1 MISGKMPNGARR
13 CRLARHA
20 SQGYTGNLECG
31 ATRVRILILGATGFI
46 GSAVTDA
53 LAARGHQIW
62 AMGRSIGRAE
72 AREAGLNRDVS
83 WLTADLSTL
92 RQASDWTRHL
102 DGVEVVVNCAGA
114 LQDGLSDN
122 LAATQRDAMIAL
134 YAAAAT
140 KAIGRIV
147 QISADTTG
155 SGADAA
161 FLATKRDADQAL
173 KASGLDHVILRPA
186 LVIGRNAFGGT
197 ALIRAL
203 SAMPFALPLIDKD
216 SPVATVALD
225 DVAAQVVSAVEGQ
238 TANGA
243 DLHLASPEVPTLADL
258 VALHR
263 RWLGLPDAPV
273 IGLPTRVGRPVGAI
287 ADLLGRLG
295 WRSPLRSTALQVM
308 SGGLTARA
316 PVDGLR
322 NAQETLAA
330 HPAGVQDL
338 WFARLYLLKPLV
350 FAVLSLFW
358 LLSGLIPLLDP
369 MRAGANFLPFMTW
382 SVALTVTIATCA
394 LDIALGLAV
403 LVRPWSRR
411 ALWGMLATS
420 LAYLCGGTLLQPDLW
435 LDPLGPL
442 VKVLPS
448 LALTLAALAILD
460 ER

>member
-1 MISGKMPNGARR
+1 M
-13 CRLARHA
+13 
-20 SQGYTGNLECG
+20 
-31 ATRVRILILGATGFI
+31 RILILGATGFI
-46 GSAVTDA
+46 GSAITDA
-53 LAARGHQIW
+53 LAARDHSIM
-62 AMGRSIGRAE
+62 AMGRSTGRAK
-72 AREAGLNRDVS
+72 AREPELNRDVN
-83 WLTADLSTL
+83 WLTSDLSVF

-102 DGVEVVVNCAGA
+102 AGVDVVVNCAGA

-134 YAAAAT
+134 YDAAKT
-140 KAIGRIV
+140 QGVRRIV
-147 QISADTTG
+147 QISADTEG
-155 SGADAA
+155 AGADAA
-161 FLATKRDADQAL
+161 FLATKRAADEAL

-203 SAMPFALPLIDKD
+203 AALPFVLPLIDKD

-225 DVAAQVVSAVEGQ
+225 DVAAQVVAAVEGQ
-238 TANGA
+238 TQAGA
-243 DLHLASPEVPTLADL
+243 DLHLASPEVPTLAEL
-258 VALHR
+258 VKLHR

-273 IGLPTRVGRPVGAI
+273 IALPALVGRPVGAV

-295 WRSPLRSTALQVM
+295 WRSPLRSTALRVM
-308 SGGLTARA
+308 SGGLTARS
-316 PVDGLR
+316 PVEGLL
-322 NAQETLAA
+322 NAGQTLAA

-338 WFARLYLLKPLV
+338 WFARLYLLKPLI
-350 FAVLSLFW
+350 FFTLSLFW
-358 LLSGLIPLLDP
+358 LLSGVIPLFDP
-369 MRAGANFLPFMTW
+369 MRAGANFLPFMPW
-382 SVALTVTIATCA
+382 SAAFAVTLATCA

-403 LVRPWSRR
+403 AVRPWSRR

-420 LAYLCGGTLLQPDLW
+420 LAYIVGGTLLQPDLW

-448 LALTLAALAILD
+448 LALTLVALAILD